1 MEGTSISGAVVDGL
15 PRRRKGVGDGEVD
28 VLSSALGHCLH
39 YLVMGIPSSW
49 ILRVHEECWV
59 VVIWSNFRL
68 PQMHMQFGETS
79 QLQLS
84 LELNCL
90 SEVIL
95 LLMLEEFMR
104 LQLIHIK
111 SLLSLHRVNDRSIQE
126 LMNLFCHLDRLNIQ
140 NYILAG
146 VNLEGGGMQ
155 SLMPTKKKKFSRIV
169 FHKLVLSRWA
179 WWSENHRWIWIIR
192 KFDSTFDKTGVWCFG
207 SDSNWTNY

>member
-1 MEGTSISGAVVDGL
+1 
-15 PRRRKGVGDGEVD
+15 
-28 VLSSALGHCLH
+28 
-39 YLVMGIPSSW
+39 
-49 ILRVHEECWV
+49 
-59 VVIWSNFRL
+59 
-68 PQMHMQFGETS
+68 MHMQFGETS

-95 LLMLEEFMR
+95 FLMLEEFMR
-104 LQLIHIK
+104 LQLIYIK

-126 LMNLFCHLDRLNIQ
+126 PMNLFCHLDRLNIQ

-155 SLMPTKKKKFSRIV
+155 SLMPTKKKKFARIV

-179 WWSENHRWIWIIR
+179 W
-192 KFDSTFDKTGVWCFG
+192 
-207 SDSNWTNY
+207 